1 MTRASI
7 ICVRQDVESVLTALN
22 NFGEFHIEQA
32 SENINLAD
40 YSQSI
45 QKSEESLSS
54 VNELIKQLCQEKAG
68 MFDLFKATQP
78 TRTQVTAENW
88 QALLESTSQQ
98 ISGLKNEVDE
108 LNASLAIV
116 EEKIAQVN
124 RIKDMLT
131 IMDKMNVD
139 LAAIKELKLI
149 QITAATIPH
158 KNFEGLKTALDEFPL
173 ILQRSDL
180 TKENDFIILSVP
192 SKQNADVEK
201 ILRAHHAEI
210 FLIPEELP
218 HDVAGALDVVGNSI
232 KENVKKENL
241 ILASLKKVGQE
252 NRDKLASWKENTENI
267 LVLLNAE
274 KKILQS
280 GRLATVK
287 GFVPKKRFAAL
298 QEKVQDILGEK
309 AIVLQKDPEEAQDP
323 PTSLNNNR
331 FVKPFEEVTKLY
343 GLPHYDEL
351 DPTPF
356 MAITFPI
363 LFGLMF
369 GDIGHGLIIFVGGLT
384 LFMLI
389 KKNQGIRNVCWIMA
403 TCGIAAI
410 VAGALYGE
418 FFGKELF
425 APLWFS
431 PFNNVFDFLVF
442 SLYVGVTQIMLGISL
457 EMANFLIKRNVV
469 DATLVT
475 APKMA
480 FYLGAVY
487 LITVYK
493 LNIGAWFSGP
503 LLLIL
508 VPFFFM
514 VFAKPTFVAMSNLS
528 SMRSVQTQTELAT
541 EAKESSLGQSLFES
555 GDLVTRLLSNTIS
568 YTRILA
574 LLMAHWALI
583 LATYTVAGLIGSAS
597 IPALV
602 LSGVIIIGGNVF
614 VIALEGLIVFI
625 HTLRLHFYEWFTKF
639 YQGTGTEFSPFKQNF
654 VHTEVVFKGKAA

>member
-1 MTRASI
+1 
-7 ICVRQDVESVLTALN
+7 VLGALN
-22 NFGEFHIEQA
+22 IFGEFHIEQTT
-32 SENINLAD
+32 ENTDLAE
-40 YSQSI
+40 YGQSI
-45 QKSEESLSS
+45 QKSEESLSN
-54 VNELIKQLCQEKAG
+54 VNELIKQLSKEKAG
-68 MFDLFKATQP
+68 MFDLFKVTQP

-98 ISGLKNEVDE
+98 ILVLKKEVDE
-108 LNASLAIV
+108 LNASLSSAQ
-116 EEKIAQVN
+116 EKIVQLN
-124 RIKDMLT
+124 RIKDTLT
-131 IMDKMNVD
+131 TMDRMNAD

-158 KNFEGLKTALDEFPL
+158 RNFEGLKTALNEFPL
-173 ILQRSDL
+173 ILHRSDL
-180 TKENDFIILSVP
+180 TKENDFIFLSVP
-192 SKQNADVEK
+192 SKQGADVDK
-201 ILRAHHAEI
+201 ILKAHHAEI
-210 FLIPEELP
+210 FSIPEELP
-218 HDVAGALDVVGNSI
+218 HDVAGALDKVNNSLEDNGN
-232 KENVKKENL
+232 KENL
-241 ILASLKKVGQE
+241 ISASLKKLGQE
-252 NRDKLASWKENTENI
+252 NRDKLASWKETTENI

-280 GRLATVK
+280 GRLATVE
-287 GFVPKKRFAAL
+287 GFVPEKKFAAL
-298 QEKVQDILGEK
+298 NEKVHDMLGEK
-309 AIVLQKDPEEAQDP
+309 AIVMQKEPEKAQDP
-323 PTSLNNNR
+323 PTSLKNNR

-351 DPTPF
+351 DPTLF
-356 MAITFPI
+356 MAISFPI

-431 PFNNVFDFLVF
+431 PFSNVFGFLIF
-442 SLYVGVTQIMLGISL
+442 SLYLGVTQIMLGMVL
-457 EMANFLIKRNVV
+457 EMANFLIKHNVA
-469 DATLVT
+469 DAVLLSM
-475 APKMA
+475 PKIA

-503 LLLIL
+503 ILLVL
-508 VPFFFM
+508 VPFVFM
-514 VFAKPTFVAMSNLS
+514 AIAKPAFVALSNLS
-528 SMRSVQTQTELAT
+528 LMRPVETQSGKELAGVQ
-541 EAKESSLGQSLFES
+541 EGSLGQSIFES
-555 GDLVTRLLSNTIS
+555 GDSVTRLLSNTIS

-574 LLMAHWALI
+574 LLMAHWALV
-583 LATYTVAGLIGSAS
+583 LVTYTVAGLIGSAS
-597 IPALV
+597 IPALL
-602 LSGVIIIGGNVF
+602 LSGIIIIGGNLF

-625 HTLRLHFYEWFTKF
+625 HTMRLHFYEWFTKF

-654 VHTEVVFKGKAA
+654 VYTEVLFKEKKA